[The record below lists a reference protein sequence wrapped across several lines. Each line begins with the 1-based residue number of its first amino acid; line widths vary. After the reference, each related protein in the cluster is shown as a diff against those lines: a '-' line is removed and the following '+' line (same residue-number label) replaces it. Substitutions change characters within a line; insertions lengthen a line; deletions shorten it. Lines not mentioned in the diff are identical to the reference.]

1 MIIKKYGEFP
11 RTYAPDGG
19 EVLEARLS
27 VSDPWVRAVVT
38 DVRRARDGA
47 LRIKFVWLATQAG
60 CTAVQGAV
68 GRVYWHPVEG
78 PPLIRQIDGG
88 RVVQS

>member
-1 MIIKKYGEFP
+1 MIIKQYGDLP
-11 RTYAPDGG
+11 RAYAPDIG

-38 DVRRARDGA
+38 DVRRARGGV
-47 LRIKFVWLATQAG
+47 LRIKFVWLATQVG
-60 CTAVQGAV
+60 CTAVRDAV
-68 GRVYWHPVEG
+68 GRVYWHPVDG

-88 RVVQS
+88 RVAQP